1 MYWEKE
7 TSFSWEKLYSNDENV
22 SVSSYPS
29 QWFRSCSSDV
39 TSFTAT
45 VSENQPRRN
54 VENHAAF
61 LEKKRERER
70 GKEEKEKKKK
80 NRLRVGGGWFPEGER
95 VKEAAALSLAHLF
108 PAAIVRGI
116 RVIKRLLLDPLSH
129 SQGPGQ
135 ETRRRSGPGLG
146 LDALEDS
153 LKGEARPSNELFVS
167 VFLFSIASKT
177 LSPRTRLP
185 GDWNYHRIL
194 NLIRRL
200 TLQPPLSFWSKQEHA
215 IERCPSKGRRPTN

>member
-167 VFLFSIASKT
+167 VFLLDRFENFITSNQVARRLKLSSNIKSDKASQPFNLQLSIET
-177 LSPRTRLP
+177 RTR
-185 GDWNYHRIL
+185 DRKM
-194 NLIRRL
+194 
-200 TLQPPLSFWSKQEHA
+200 S
-215 IERCPSKGRRPTN
+215 